1 MINTPD
7 THTSPPPWYKQF
19 WPWYLISIP
28 TVAVFAGIAMLVIA
42 TQNRDAMVVDNYYKA
57 GLAINRTLEQ
67 QQAAAV
73 LGLSAQASVDTQT
86 QMLTLTFRDAAP
98 RGHDTLQLAFIH
110 ATLADQDH
118 TIELRK
124 AADAIYHGR
133 LQKMH
138 AGNWN
143 LILQPPD
150 GVWRLDAHVSF
161 PTQAWVLQPEL

>member
-1 MINTPD
+1 MID
-7 THTSPPPWYKQF
+7 THTPPPPWYKQF

-28 TVAVFAGIAMLVIA
+28 AVAVFAGIAMLVIA

-73 LGLSAQASVDTQT
+73 LGLSAQASVDMQT